1 MKLRSALFC
10 ALNTLEGAASFGGA
24 RQLFDALQDS
34 EVRHHCVS
42 VPPLTSRMPLPL
54 ASQLRRK
61 YASNAYANARY
72 GLHCRAA
79 LQATMPG
86 PKAVP
91 AWVDTWQ
98 RIRIRLTLGVS
109 VLVVVVCVVFRADA
123 VDEGAT
129 S

>member
-1 MKLRSALFC
+1 M
-10 ALNTLEGAASFGGA
+10 
-24 RQLFDALQDS
+24 DS
-34 EVRHHCVS
+34 CHC
-42 VPPLTSRMPLPL
+42 RL

-72 GLHCRAA
+72 GLHCRAV

-109 VLVVVVCVVFRADA
+109 VLVVLVSVVFRADA
-123 VDEGAT
+123 VVEEGAT

>member
-1 MKLRSALFC
+1 
-10 ALNTLEGAASFGGA
+10 
-24 RQLFDALQDS
+24 
-34 EVRHHCVS
+34 
-42 VPPLTSRMPLPL
+42 
-54 ASQLRRK
+54 
-61 YASNAYANARY
+61 
-72 GLHCRAA
+72 
-79 LQATMPG
+79 MPG

>member
-1 MKLRSALFC
+1 MAVRASYLTRYRTPRCDTTASRRLPSPHSWTHATAAL
-10 ALNTLEGAASFGGA
+10 A
-24 RQLFDALQDS
+24 
-34 EVRHHCVS
+34 
-42 VPPLTSRMPLPL
+42 L

-72 GLHCRAA
+72 GLHCRAV

-109 VLVVVVCVVFRADA
+109 VLVVLVSVVFRADA
-123 VDEGAT
+123 VVEEGAT

>member
-1 MKLRSALFC
+1 MR
-10 ALNTLEGAASFGGA
+10 ASY
-24 RQLFDALQDS
+24 
-34 EVRHHCVS
+34 
-42 VPPLTSRMPLPL
+42 LTRYRTQRCDTTASRRLPSPHSCHYL
-54 ASQLRRK
+54 ASQHRRK

-109 VLVVVVCVVFRADA
+109 VLVVVVCVVFCADA
-123 VDEGAT
+123 VVDEGAT
-129 S
+129 A

>member
-1 MKLRSALFC
+1 M
-10 ALNTLEGAASFGGA
+10 
-24 RQLFDALQDS
+24 DS
-34 EVRHHCVS
+34 CHC
-42 VPPLTSRMPLPL
+42 RL

-91 AWVDTWQ
+91 AWVDTWL
-98 RIRIRLTLGVS
+98 RIRIRLTLGVF
-109 VLVVVVCVVFRADA
+109 VLVLLVSMVFRVDA
-123 VDEGAT
+123 VVDEDAG